1 MKKET
6 SKFKQLDNKQKL
18 QYIWDYYKIHI
29 IATAAIICIIFSITS
44 TILKNKAVDLYVAY
58 INIVTTDELLS
69 SIDDATGLSISNY
82 TDMLITEDPSGD
94 DFQYAYASSVKLM
107 SAISAGN
114 LDIIVADSYGI
125 NMANSSEYLCNIN
138 DYLAKNNPALL
149 NRLEPYF
156 LYDKSGVPFAIDL
169 SYSSLFNHA
178 GFTEPVYLGIISSE
192 DISPEVLEY
201 LSLID

>member
-125 NMANSSEYLCNIN
+125 NMANSSEYLCNIK
-138 DYLAKNNPALL
+138 DFLAKNNPALL